1 MRVVAL
7 CLMLLASIA
16 IADEPKDTKA
26 QLFELS
32 ANSVTSQGN
41 VITAQENAFLLSEDI
56 YMYADM
62 IAYDRESKDIAL
74 RGNVRVYYGCRKC
87 EYKLANQTSLY

>member
-62 IAYDRESKDIAL
+62 ITYDRESKDIAL
-74 RGNVRVYYGCRKC
+74 RGNVRVYYGDT
-87 EYKLANQTSLY
+87 L